1 MVATVLDD
9 IINLNNRDFT
19 EVNSNICLVDN
30 IFDVIINYIAYLNQD
45 FTKVNSTR
53 CLVAVKF

>member
-30 IFDVIINYIAYLNQD
+30 IFDVIINYIAYLIQD
-45 FTKVNSTR
+45 FTKVSSTR
-53 CLVAVKF
+53 CLVTIKF